1 MDDVAA
7 ALAADNKELRA
18 RLRALEQSRWNRL
31 NPFRFLRRSNGYPQA
46 PAPLARSA
54 IDEAREANPALA
66 DFEREIVARGHFT
79 HLWALGHAGWW
90 EPICTAL
97 DGRYCPR
104 ARSRFVRRPVRVLP
118 VWRPTRGAGH
128 LRGHVRGQPRAR
140 RHGHGAGRP
149 RASLRRERRARGRCT
164 GTKAGRAARA
174 SCSRDS
180 RKTGERFDLV
190 YLDGSHFGL
199 DVLVD
204 AAVSWQLLGDGG
216 FLVFDD
222 YLWAEL
228 GEDALL
234 RPRPAIDAFLAL
246 VEGKYEPRVRAR
258 AGGRAQAPL
267 ARSRAQARTAA
278 AARTPRTARVA
289 VAAPPPAA
297 ARASRR
303 ARARA
308 SAHRLRAR
316 RTRRA
321 GSTPEA
327 KTRAPRAAAESA
339 PGARRAAGSSAPRRS
354 EKQRERPR
362 VTA

>member
-31 NPFRFLRRSNGYPQA
+31 NPFRFLRRTNGTGTA
-46 PAPLARSA
+46 PAPVARSA

-66 DFEREIVARGHFT
+66 DFEREIVARGRFT

-97 DGRYCPR
+97 DGR
-104 ARSRFVRRPVRVLP
+104 AARVLE
-118 VWRPTRGAGH
+118 VGSFEGLSASYLLWRLPEAQVTCVDTFEGSLEHEGTDTVPADLERVFDENVALVDATR
-128 LRGHVRGQPRAR
+128 VRKLVGRSSVVLPR
-140 RHGHGAGRP
+140 
-149 RASLRRERRARGRCT
+149 L
-164 GTKAGRAARA
+164 AA
-174 SCSRDS
+174 DS
-180 RKTGERFDLV
+180 ERFDFV

-204 AAVSWQLLGDGG
+204 AAVSWQLLDDGG

-246 VEGKYEPRVRAR
+246 VEGKYDLVFAHE
-258 AGGRAQAPL
+258 Q
-267 ARSRAQARTAA
+267 
-278 AARTPRTARVA
+278 VA
-289 VAAPPPAA
+289 V
-297 ARASRR
+297 RK
-303 ARARA
+303 
-308 SAHRLRAR
+308 RL
-316 RTRRA
+316 
-321 GSTPEA
+321 
-327 KTRAPRAAAESA
+327 
-339 PGARRAAGSSAPRRS
+339 
-354 EKQRERPR
+354 
-362 VTA
+362 